1 LDGIRLSQDWGLGP
15 VAGFCEQ
22 DFVPNGLFM
31 ALYVEPASNIR
42 SILLCPVRLVL
53 WASLWGIRRCV
64 SVDWLPTYKH
74 SVVTQAI
81 SAIVP
86 IVPLMH
92 ASPNLLSDGR

>member
-1 LDGIRLSQDWGLGP
+1 MFLKDCC
-15 VAGFCEQ
+15 V
-22 DFVPNGLFM
+22 

-42 SILLCPVRLVL
+42 SILLSPERFVL
-53 WASLWGIRRCV
+53 WASLWGISRYV
-64 SVDWLPTYKH
+64 AVDWLPTHKH

-92 ASPNLLSDGR
+92 ASPNLLSDRR